1 MAFSKARL
9 ERVHE
14 VLAGYVDRGDLP
26 GFVSLVSRGD
36 EIHVDAMGTLA
47 VDGDATMR
55 RDSIFR
61 ISSLTKPM
69 TAAATMLLIED
80 CELRLDDPVDRWL
93 PELANRRV
101 LRRLDGPVDGT
112 VPAVRPITVRDL
124 LTFTSGYG
132 LVMAEPG
139 STPIQVAMD
148 ELQLG
153 QGAPSPQVAPEP
165 DEWIQ
170 RLGTL
175 PLLHQPGEQ
184 WAYNTASDVLGVLIA
199 RASGQPFEVFLRER
213 LFEPLGMRD
222 TGFAVPTEA
231 IDRLATSYATNP
243 ETNALT
249 LNDEPYGQWSRPPAF
264 PSGAGGLVATIDDC
278 FAFGAMMLH
287 SGRHDRDQ
295 VLSPASVSLMTADH
309 LSPAQKA
316 SSAFVPGFWDARG
329 WGFGV
334 SVVTKRTD
342 LASTVGKFGWDGG
355 LGTTWS
361 SDPRYDMVSIL
372 MTQCAWTSPNPPNV
386 CRDFWTAAYQA
397 IDD

>member
-1 MAFSKARL
+1 
-9 ERVHE
+9 
-14 VLAGYVDRGDLP
+14 
-26 GFVSLVSRGD
+26 
-36 EIHVDAMGTLA
+36 
-47 VDGDATMR
+47 MR
-55 RDSIFR
+55 
-61 ISSLTKPM
+61 
-69 TAAATMLLIED
+69 
-80 CELRLDDPVDRWL
+80 
-93 PELANRRV
+93 
-101 LRRLDGPVDGT
+101 
-112 VPAVRPITVRDL
+112 
-124 LTFTSGYG
+124 
-132 LVMAEPG
+132 
-139 STPIQVAMD
+139 
-148 ELQLG
+148 
-153 QGAPSPQVAPEP
+153 
-165 DEWIQ
+165 

-222 TGFAVPTEA
+222 TGFSVPTDA
-231 IDRLATSYATNP
+231 IDRFATSYLTNP

-249 LNDEPYGQWSRPPAF
+249 LYDEPYGQWSRPPAF
-264 PSGAGGLVATIDDC
+264 PAGSGGLVSTIDDC
-278 FAFGAMMLH
+278 FAFGKMMLNG
-287 SGRHDRDQ
+287 GRHDREQ
-295 VLSPASVSLMTADH
+295 VLSPASVSLMTTDH

-316 SSAFVPGFWDARG
+316 ASVFVPGFWDARG

-334 SVVTKRTD
+334 SVVTRRDD

-361 SDPRYDMVSIL
+361 SDPHYDMVTIL